1 MKKLIK
7 LGLML
12 ALVLITAACSQ
23 GANSG
28 NNSGN
33 TEGSE
38 DKNTTIEFWT
48 MQLKPT
54 FTDYIQG
61 VIDDFEEE
69 NPNITVEWLDVPA
82 ADLDKKI
89 LSAVS
94 SNTAP
99 DVVNLN
105 PTFASQLASMD
116 ALVNMD
122 EELSDEEKKGYVE
135 GAWKANQLNGET
147 FAMPWYLSTEVT
159 LNNSMIYEEAGLDT
173 ENAPET
179 YEEAREMTE
188 TIMNE
193 TDKYG
198 YFPSMDLSLV
208 LQHMVKMGVDLTNED
223 MSKAA
228 FNTEDGLKAFEYF
241 TEMYQN
247 DMMPAEALT
256 GDQRESIDMYQA
268 GQTTFFAGSQFI
280 SQIEENAPEIYE
292 NTVPSQAITGKSGK
306 KSISVQNVVVPSQTK
321 NKDAAVKFG
330 KFLTN
335 AENQLAFTKLTPILP
350 SAKEALE
357 DPYFTE
363 KPEDATPKDM
373 VRIVS
378 ASQLDEAE
386 LLVPPMDNY
395 NELRQSMFDAI
406 SASMLGEMEPQ
417 KALDKAEK
425 EWNEILSQ

>member
-7 LGLML
+7 LGLVL

-23 GANSG
+23 GANSE
-28 NNSGN
+28 NNSES
-33 TEGSE
+33 TEGSNN
-38 DKNTTIEFWT
+38 KNTTIEFWT

-61 VIDDFEEE
+61 VIDDFEKE

-89 LSAVS
+89 LSSVS

-122 EELSDEEKKGYVE
+122 EELSDEEQESYVE
-135 GAWKANQLNGET
+135 GAWEANQLNGET

-373 VRIVS
+373 VRLVS